1 MQNYCLCKNSDEN
14 IIVVAQTGMGKT
26 EGGLRWIGNHK
37 GFLFTFKD
45 SYKCYV

>member
-1 MQNYCLCKNSDEN
+1 MKN

-26 EGGLRWIGNHK
+26 EGGLRWVGNPK
-37 GFLFTFKD
+37 GLFCFTFKD